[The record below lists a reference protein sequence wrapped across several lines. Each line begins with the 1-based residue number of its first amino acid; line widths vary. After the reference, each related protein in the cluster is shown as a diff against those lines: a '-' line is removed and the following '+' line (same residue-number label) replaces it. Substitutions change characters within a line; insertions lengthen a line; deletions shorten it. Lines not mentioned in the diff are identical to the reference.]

1 MSYVFGALVV
11 ALVVIYMARPSF
23 RRTILSAAVFFQDDP
38 VVGSTSRIA
47 WSTPRP
53 TRLFYVQLTVLLLLL
68 LAIPRCRT
76 AVASSDGAHG
86 GVWVLVD
93 RSASMSTIQN
103 GTTRMDRVVTAL
115 KNLLAAQSGIRC
127 FRLSAFDM
135 EIAGVADDIGSSA
148 ELVDAVS
155 RLKPRALGTALPL
168 VERALASPH
177 PGGCPVDA
185 AVILTDMPA
194 PPWMDGAAAR
204 RHAWIDVSQ
213 PVGNAGFTDLV
224 DVRDPV
230 TGKVARVMVRLEVF
244 GAMPQKPVVTVTS
257 PDGRT
262 RTYEPARWDGP

>member
-1 MSYVFGALVV
+1 AADRRAQTPIRLRRGSRRLRSPALDVAGGRRARTCRDLPRALLRPGDRASPRHDGRRAMSYVFGALVV

-76 AVASSDGAHG
+76 AVAASDGAHG

-155 RLKPRALGTALPL
+155 RLKPRA
-168 VERALASPH
+168 
-177 PGGCPVDA
+177 
-185 AVILTDMPA
+185 
-194 PPWMDGAAAR
+194 
-204 RHAWIDVSQ
+204 
-213 PVGNAGFTDLV
+213 
-224 DVRDPV
+224 
-230 TGKVARVMVRLEVF
+230 
-244 GAMPQKPVVTVTS
+244 
-257 PDGRT
+257 
-262 RTYEPARWDGP
+262 